1 MDIKVAYAEAA
12 HLERQQ
18 RYQEAEAAYRQLA
31 AAYPQ
36 EHTAWH
42 ALATLA
48 SRSGNTSLAAA
59 YLEAAIAVKPA
70 SGLYHR
76 DASALY
82 RRLARHD
89 LSLSAAKKAVKLM
102 PADADA
108 HYHLAHAYADTG
120 DLKRAITHYRR
131 ALKLN
136 PHHTDYSQALAE
148 ALGKRG
154 QPDVVTNPNP
164 PVLIDAA
171 LMPVRSLTHHTQ
183 SSLEAFHA
191 KGIACYQQNRFE
203 EAVDYFDAAL
213 AIAVDPLVLNSKGFA
228 LQDVGRMLEARD
240 CFQQAVDIA
249 PDLAIARLNLGL
261 AQLKLGDWTNGWQNY
276 EARWEG
282 SAEKLKGK
290 LSRQAYVLPV
300 WSGAGETR
308 NQALLVVGEQGLG
321 DVIQMARYL
330 PLLRQRFER
339 VGFVAAPALVR
350 LMESSFGDQVMI
362 LPSVPLE
369 VSGWHWQCDMMSLP
383 RAFAT
388 TPDTIPSDIPY
399 LKVAGATSAHWKARL
414 EKATAGRLRI
424 GVAWAGRKDHHY
436 DARRSM
442 AIKQLLPILQD
453 SRVTWVSLQKV
464 STEDAARCLPPEI
477 DWLDWTP
484 DLADFSDTAALVANL
499 DLVISIDSSMV
510 HLAGALGIPV
520 WMLDRFD
527 NEWRWL
533 QDRTDSPWYPS
544 LRIFRQPRFG
554 DWDTVIAD
562 VREALVKLPA
572 PRDIHPAP
580 ARNRL
585 QHAPVP
591 PATQQT
597 LSIEQALQM
606 ASQHQVAG
614 QLALAEKLLTQILQ
628 AQPAHPHALHLLGVV
643 AFQAG
648 NVAQAI
654 QLICHAIEQAPDVAL
669 FHANLAEMYRRIGDL
684 ANATHHA
691 RQAIVCDPQ
700 SPMAYSNL
708 GAVLLDDR
716 QYADA
721 EAAYQQALV
730 LDPCMLQAMCGM
742 GAVGYGRQ
750 QLAEAERW
758 YRKVLALAPQHFDA
772 LINLA
777 VVLIEQGWDDQAI
790 SVLEPSLTSTP
801 PQPAALF
808 ALARAHNNLG
818 RQAVARQH
826 ILHALQLRPED
837 GVLRQFLSDLDA
849 KAAL

>member
-1 MDIKVAYAEAA
+1 MEIKAGYAEAA
-12 HLERQQ
+12 SFVRQQ
-18 RYQEAEAAYRQLA
+18 RYPEAEAVYRQLA

-36 EHTAWH
+36 EHAAWH

-48 SRSGNTSLAAA
+48 SRAGNTSLAVA
-59 YLEAAIAVKPA
+59 YLEAAIALKPA
-70 SGLYHR
+70 SGIYHR
-76 DASALY
+76 DASVLY

-89 LSLSAAKKAVKLM
+89 LSLNAGKRAVKLM

-108 HYHLAHAYADTG
+108 HYHLAQAYADTA
-120 DLKRAITHYRR
+120 DIKRAITHYRR

-136 PHHTDYSQALAE
+136 PQHADCSGALAE
-148 ALGKRG
+148 ALSRIG
-154 QPDVVTNPNP
+154 QQNVVTHSNLPA
-164 PVLIDAA
+164 LADAT
-171 LMPVRSLTHHTQ
+171 LTPVRPFTHDEQ
-183 SSLEAFHA
+183 SPLAVSHA
-191 KGIACYQQNRFE
+191 KGIACYWQNRFA

-213 AIAVDPLVLNSKGFA
+213 AIEVDPLVLNSKGFA
-228 LQDVGRMLEARD
+228 LQDMGRMLEARD

-261 AQLKLGDWTNGWQNY
+261 AQLKLGDWVNGWQNY

-290 LSRQAYVLPV
+290 LSRHSCPLPV
-300 WSGAGETR
+300 WNGIGETKD
-308 NQALLVVGEQGLG
+308 QALLVVGEQGLG

-330 PLLRQRFER
+330 PFLRQHFER
-339 VGFVAAPALVR
+339 VGFVSAPAVVR

-362 LPSVPLE
+362 LPAVPLD

-383 RAFAT
+383 RVFGT
-388 TPDTIPSDIPY
+388 TPDTIPGDTPY
-399 LKVAGATSAHWKARL
+399 LKVAGAIHAHWKARL

-424 GVAWAGRKDHHY
+424 GIAWAGRKDHHY

-442 AIKQLLPILQD
+442 VIKQLLPILQD
-453 SRVTWVSLQKV
+453 SRATWVSLQKV
-464 STEDAARCLPPEI
+464 SPEDAARCLPPEI

-562 VREALVKLPA
+562 VREALAALPA
-572 PRDIHPAP
+572 PRDIQPAP
-580 ARNRL
+580 VRKRL
-585 QHAPVP
+585 PLAPVR

-597 LSIEQALQM
+597 LSIEQALQV

-614 QLALAEKLLTQILQ
+614 QLGLAEQLLTQILQ

-654 QLICHAIEQAPDVAL
+654 QLIRHAIEQSPDVAL

-684 ANATHHA
+684 ANAIHHA
-691 RQAIVCDPQ
+691 RQAIVCDPE

-721 EAAYQQALV
+721 AAAYGQALM
-730 LDPCMLQAMCGM
+730 LDPLMLQSMCGM
-742 GAVGYGRQ
+742 GAVAYGRQ
-750 QLAEAERW
+750 QFAEAERW
-758 YRKVLALAPQHFDA
+758 YRKVLALSAGHCDA
-772 LINLA
+772 ITNLA
-777 VVLIEQGWDDQAI
+777 VVLIEQGRSDEAI
-790 SVLEPSLTSTP
+790 PALEQSLACNP
-801 PQPAALF
+801 QQPAALF

-818 RQAVARQH
+818 SYEAARQH
-826 ILHALQLRPED
+826 TEQALQLRPED
-837 GVLRQFLSDLDA
+837 SVLRQFLNDLDA